1 MGKNANIDEI
11 AVEAAESQSEIER
24 LKAELIKANVRAEE
38 AESRIAE
45 IAKAE
50 TDSGQ
55 SKGNDDLVEI
65 RLFKDGNRYK
75 DDVFVCVNGHRMQ
88 IQRGK
93 TVKIPRA
100 FADVLMQSADMDAAT
115 ADLMTLKEKEFEEE
129 TQRRNL

>member
-1 MGKNANIDEI
+1 MGKNANTDEI
-11 AVEAAESQSEIER
+11 AVEAAESKSEIER

-45 IAKAE
+45 MAMEEA
-50 TDSGQ
+50 DSNQ
-55 SKGNDDLVEI
+55 SNDGLVEI

-93 TVKIPRA
+93 TVKIPKA
-100 FADVLMQSADMDAAT
+100 FADVLMQSAEMDTAT
-115 ADLMTLKEKEFEEE
+115 AELMTLKEKEFEEE